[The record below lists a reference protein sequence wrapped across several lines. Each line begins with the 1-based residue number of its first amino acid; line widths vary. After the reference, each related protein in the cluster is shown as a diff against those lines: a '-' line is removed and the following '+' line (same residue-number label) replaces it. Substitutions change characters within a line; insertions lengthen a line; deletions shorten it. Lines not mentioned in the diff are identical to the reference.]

1 MAEHDQEFLR
11 GIFLMEAWD
20 TVATVEEG
28 LPRLLE
34 PALSSEALLP
44 LVVVAHRLK
53 GAAALH
59 GFPGTAELAGLLE
72 TMLERVS
79 ERGGGI
85 EAHGLV
91 VDLLAA
97 LKPILD
103 GIAAQ
108 GVEDAAASEAFRAGH
123 PAAFEPDGSAGSP
136 LRRPGDA
143 LLHDARH
150 FLAEH
155 GDVLPYFGP
164 EAAEHLET
172 ITRSLL
178 ALEQSGPNPGAA
190 ELHALF
196 RAVHTLKGAAYTVGC
211 EAVGWVA
218 HRAEDVLS
226 AVREGRLRWSPAV
239 VDTLLRATDAIKV
252 LLGSPDAPVGEP
264 AAVIED
270 AVQALAAVPAGDL
283 GPAGGAPLVEVDGAV
298 VPEAAALE
306 PAAPVPAAEHPVGE
320 ASPPSEALRP
330 ARTSIRVSVGRLDAL
345 MNLVG
350 ELVIARSRLER
361 RFRQLERLDDLLT
374 VSRSRMSR
382 TVRDFEGKYLDPHL
396 RFTEDDVAAA
406 RPGAPGRDGFA
417 PVSALFA
424 ELEFD
429 RYDDFNILAR
439 TIGEL
444 SADLGEIQAQLAT
457 AIRSI
462 EEDTRHVQRLTASL
476 RGEIT
481 RSRMVPIGKLF
492 GRFPRRVRELAGPTG
507 RLVRLELSGEAV
519 EVDNAVIEQI
529 ADPLLHLIQNAVVH
543 GIEPEAERLAQGK
556 PPQGRVA
563 LAAHQRGG
571 TMVVEVEDDGR
582 GIAVGAVREL
592 AVQRGMLSP
601 EAATRLGDREV
612 LSLLFLPGFST
623 AASVT
628 DVAGRG
634 VGLDVVRTNVARV
647 NGEVDVETEP
657 GVGTRFTLR
666 LPLALAISDA
676 LMVRSGGETLALPLG
691 AVRQIVTRRPQDVRG
706 VGPSEMVRV
715 EGQLLDLYRLDRV
728 LGLVAAEA
736 GAARPGMPALPVPV
750 LVVRSGGRS
759 FAIAVDAIVGK
770 EEIVIKPLGG
780 LLAGLPPFGGATITG
795 EGRVILLVD
804 PARLLALAE
813 SGIGRVSEPREAVV
827 AAPAPAVSPSL
838 AGAARRV
845 LLVDDSVS
853 VRRFVGRML
862 ENGGFEV
869 LTANDGAEALERLVD
884 TTVDVVVTDLEMPR
898 VNGYEL
904 IENLRR
910 RPSTQE
916 VPVVVLTT
924 RAGEKHWA
932 LARRLGVRHYV
943 TKPVDEQAF
952 VRLVTDVAAAAPE
965 VEPSGVLG

>member
-1 MAEHDQEFLR
+1 LR

-28 LPRLLE
+28 LPHLLDAVPSGE
-34 PALSSEALLP
+34 TLAP

-53 GAAALH
+53 GAAGLH
-59 GFPGTAELAGLLE
+59 GFPGIAELAARLEALLE
-72 TMLERVS
+72 GAC
-79 ERGGGI
+79 ERGGGA

-91 VDLLAA
+91 VSLLAA
-97 LKPILD
+97 LKPMLD
-103 GIAAQ
+103 GIAAT
-108 GVEDAAASEAFRAGH
+108 GVEDAAPGEALPPAHLVALGARG
-123 PAAFEPDGSAGSP
+123 PAAVPS
-136 LRRPGDA
+136 RPPGEA
-143 LLHDARH
+143 LLHEAQR
-150 FLAEH
+150 FFAEH
-155 GDVLPYFGP
+155 GEVLLYFGP

-178 ALEQSGPNPGAA
+178 ALEQAGPDPGEA

-196 RAVHTLKGAAYTVGC
+196 RAMHTLKGAAYTVGC
-211 EAVGWVA
+211 EAVGRMA
-218 HRAEDVLS
+218 HRAEDVLD
-226 AVREGRLRWSPAV
+226 AVRERRLRWSPV
-239 VDTLLRATDAIKV
+239 VMDTLFRATDAIKV
-252 LLGSPDAPVGEP
+252 LLGAPDAPVGEP
-264 AAVIED
+264 VTLIDGAL
-270 AVQALAAVPAGDL
+270 QALAAVPADDL
-283 GPAGGAPLVEVDGAV
+283 ALADEPGLVELGEPV
-298 VPEAAALE
+298 VPEAAAAE
-306 PAAPVPAAEHPVGE
+306 PPAPVPVAGRPMSE
-320 ASPPSEALRP
+320 ASGPLEAPRP
-330 ARTSIRVSVGRLDAL
+330 ARSSIRVSVGRLDAL

-350 ELVIARSRLER
+350 ELVIARSRLDR
-361 RFRQLERLDDLLT
+361 RFRQLERLDGLLT
-374 VSRSRMSR
+374 VSRTRMR
-382 TVRDFEGKYLDPHL
+382 QTVRDFEGKYLDPHL
-396 RFTEDDVAAA
+396 RFAEGDLAAA
-406 RPGAPGRDGFA
+406 RPGAPGHDGFA

-444 SADLGEIQAQLAT
+444 SADLGEIQAQLTAT
-457 AIRSI
+457 IRSI
-462 EEDTRHVQRLTASL
+462 EEDTRQVQRLTASL
-476 RGEIT
+476 RSEIT

-492 GRFPRRVRELAGPTG
+492 ARFPRRVRELAAPTG
-507 RLVRLELSGEAV
+507 QAVRLELSGEAV

-529 ADPLLHLIQNAVVH
+529 ADPLLHLVQNAVVH
-543 GIEPEAERLAQGK
+543 GIEPEAERLARGK
-556 PPQGRVA
+556 PPTGRVA
-563 LAAHQRGG
+563 LMAYQRGG
-571 TMVVEVEDDGR
+571 AMFVEVEDDGR
-582 GIAVGAVREL
+582 GIDVAAVREL
-592 AVQRGMLSP
+592 AVRRGMLSP

-628 DVAGRG
+628 NAAGRG

-657 GVGTRFTLR
+657 GIGTRFTLR

-676 LMVRSGGETLALPLG
+676 LLVHSGGETLALPLN
-691 AVRQIVTRRPQDVRG
+691 AVRQIVTRRPRDIRRA
-706 VGPSEMVRV
+706 GPGEMVRV
-715 EGQLLDLYRLDRV
+715 EGQLLDLYRLDRI
-728 LGLVAAEA
+728 LGLVAGEA
-736 GAARPGMPALPVPV
+736 GSDPPVVPV
-750 LVVRSGGRS
+750 LAVRSGGRS
-759 FAIAVDAIVGK
+759 FAVAVDAIVGK

-813 SGIGRVSEPREAVV
+813 GGIGQAPELPGAVV
-827 AAPAPAVSPSL
+827 PAAPSPRSRSPV
-838 AGAARRV
+838 GAARRV

-853 VRRFVGRML
+853 VRRFVGHML
-862 ENGGFEV
+862 EKGGLEV

-904 IENLRR
+904 IEDLRR
-910 RPSTQE
+910 RPSTRD

-932 LARRLGVRHYV
+932 LARRLGVRHYA
-943 TKPVDEQAF
+943 TKPVDEQVF
-952 VRLVTDVAAAAPE
+952 VRLVTDVALAARE
-965 VEPSGVLG
+965 IEPSGALR

>member
-11 GIFLMEAWD
+11 GLFLMEAWD

-34 PALSSEALLP
+34 AAPPGEALAP

-59 GFPGTAELAGLLE
+59 GFTGTAELAGLLE
-72 TMLERVS
+72 TVLERAR
-79 ERGGGI
+79 ERGGGV

-91 VDLLAA
+91 VDVLAA
-97 LKPILD
+97 IKPVLD
-103 GIAAQ
+103 GIAAS

-136 LRRPGDA
+136 SRRPGDA
-143 LLHDARH
+143 MLHEVRH
-150 FLAEH
+150 FFAEH
-155 GDVLPYFGP
+155 GDVLAYFGP
-164 EAAEHLET
+164 EAAEHIET

-178 ALEQSGPNPGAA
+178 ALEQSGPDPGEA

-211 EAVGWVA
+211 EAVGWMV
-218 HRAEDVLS
+218 HRAEDVLG
-226 AVREGRLRWSPAV
+226 AVRERRLVWSPAV
-239 VDTLLRATDAIKV
+239 MDTLFRATDAIKV
-252 LLGSPDAPVGEP
+252 LLGAPDAPVGDP

-270 AVQALAAVPAGDL
+270 AVQALASVRVDDLAPAAGASL
-283 GPAGGAPLVEVDGAV
+283 LEVGGAVD
-298 VPEAAALE
+298 PEAARIE
-306 PAAPVPAAEHPVGE
+306 PMAPLPAAEHPPRE
-320 ASPPSEALRP
+320 ASSPPEAGRP

-361 RFRQLERLDDLLT
+361 RFRQLERLDGLLT
-374 VSRSRMSR
+374 VSRGRMSQ

-396 RFTEDDVAAA
+396 RFTEDDVAGA
-406 RPGAPGRDGFA
+406 RPGVPGRDGFA
-417 PVSALFA
+417 PASALFA

-444 SADLGEIQAQLAT
+444 SADLGEIQVQLAA

-476 RGEIT
+476 RSEIT

-492 GRFPRRVRELAGPTG
+492 ARFPRRVRELAGPSG
-507 RLVRLELSGEAV
+507 RAVRLELAGESV

-543 GIEPEAERLAQGK
+543 GIEPEAERLALGK
-556 PPQGRVA
+556 APEGRLA
-563 LAAHQRGG
+563 LTAYQRGG

-582 GIAVGAVREL
+582 GIDAGAVREL
-592 AVQRGMLSP
+592 AVRREMLSP
-601 EAATRLGDREV
+601 EAASRLGDREV

-628 DVAGRG
+628 DAAGRG

-666 LPLALAISDA
+666 LPIALAISDA
-676 LMVRSGGETLALPLG
+676 LMVRAGGETLALPLN
-691 AVRQIVTRRPQDVRG
+691 AVRQIVTRRPQDIRG
-706 VGPSEMVRV
+706 AGPSEMVRV
-715 EGQLLDLYRLDRV
+715 EGQLLDLYRLDRL
-728 LGLVAAEA
+728 LGLAAAEA
-736 GAARPGMPALPVPV
+736 GPVRPVLPV
-750 LVVRSGGRS
+750 LVVRTSGRS
-759 FAIAVDAIVGK
+759 FAVAVDAIVGK

-813 SGIGRVSEPREAVV
+813 GGIGQVSEPRAAIVP
-827 AAPAPAVSPSL
+827 APAPPVSHSL

-853 VRRFVGRML
+853 VRRFVGHML

-965 VEPSGVLG
+965 VESSGVVG